1 MRPNF
6 RLLLIAIGSK
16 SCCFEKLEKIRS
28 NVLRACTKDECT
40 TNQRRVSYARVL
52 IEVDVSKPLPKVIPV
67 EDKEDHV
74 DDQAFFIKWVPYFCQ
89 KCRALG
95 HICDE

>member
-1 MRPNF
+1 MGLVLESSYQILGAKSLSRIGGLFGVPV
-6 RLLLIAIGSK
+6 IA
-16 SCCFEKLEKIRS
+16 
-28 NVLRACTKDECT
+28 DECT